1 MFLESLWPILTRKFK
16 MLYKTEFLFWLL
28 LVEMRQGRAS
38 WNCYSNTVLEKL
50 SMFADMLSLL
60 MLNTSLS
67 IIGSQILNQPKA
79 HCFIS
84 APKSSKN
91 SFTKETWALYLQLML
106 TDSLLTPKK
115 ARSKYTNQPNR
126 PIKKPI
132 MLSKDNTKDLRF
144 HKKLNLKKP
153 NPRPNSYDPIDIY
166 HSYLH
171 KEYLSNIKTK

>member
-1 MFLESLWPILTRKFK
+1 
-16 MLYKTEFLFWLL
+16 
-28 LVEMRQGRAS
+28 
-38 WNCYSNTVLEKL
+38 
-50 SMFADMLSLL
+50 
-60 MLNTSLS
+60 
-67 IIGSQILNQPKA
+67 
-79 HCFIS
+79 
-84 APKSSKN
+84 
-91 SFTKETWALYLQLML
+91 ML